1 MGPLQPQKQ
10 AAHDPKLEEEQNT
23 GSKEKDLV

>member
-1 MGPLQPQKQ
+1 MGPHQPQRQ

-23 GSKEKDLV
+23 GSKEGDLV